1 MLPTIQWARRVRRG
15 LQAALVVAA
24 GALSVQAQAYTVSL
38 LPAVQTVNM
47 GATVAVD
54 VMLSDL
60 GSQGVGSYDFV
71 LGFDSTVLGFDRVED
86 GFSLGIA
93 LGLVPTL
100 TGNSLRLIDFSL
112 DDPLW
117 LASQQA
123 GDLTLFTV
131 YFNAVNVGSSLLNML
146 TGTLS
151 DVNGGILS
159 FTSNS
164 ATVTVQAGT
173 PAPMPEPGTVGLLLA
188 AAVSAALS
196 RRRQPQG

>member
-1 MLPTIQWARRVRRG
+1 MQT
-15 LQAALVVAA
+15 ALVVAA
-24 GALSVQAQAYTVSL
+24 GAFSVQAQAYTVSL
-38 LPAVQTVNM
+38 LPAAQTVST

-60 GSQGVGSYDFV
+60 SSQGVGSYDFV
-71 LGFDSTVLGFDRVED
+71 LGFDSNVLGFDRVED

-151 DVNGGILS
+151 DVNGDIVS

-188 AAVSAALS
+188 AAVSAALA